1 MSVLDDIKMKKLLL
15 VIAII
20 SVLPIFGNAQKIN
33 WMTFEEAVKLNE
45 TVPKKIFIDVFTDWC
60 GWCKKMDQTTFQNPE
75 VIAYMNENFY
85 AVKFDAE
92 SDKTITFNG
101 NTFINEGGKNG
112 RKGTH
117 QLAAALLQGRMS
129 YPSYVFMDEN
139 NQLLT
144 VAPGY
149 MEATNFL
156 PVLKYFGTNA
166 YKNQTFQEF
175 NK

>member
-1 MSVLDDIKMKKLLL
+1 MKKLLL
-15 VIAII
+15 ALVFI
-20 SVLPIFGNAQKIN
+20 SALPIFGNAQKIN
-33 WMTFEEAVKLNE
+33 WMTFQEAVKLNE
-45 TVPKKIFIDVFTDWC
+45 TAPKKIFIDVFTDWC

-75 VIAYMNENFY
+75 VINYMNENFY

-92 SDKTITFNG
+92 ANDTIIFSDY
-101 NTFINEGGKNG
+101 TFINEGGKNG

-129 YPSYVFMDEN
+129 YPSYVFMNEK

-149 MEATNFL
+149 MDVAKFL
-156 PVLKYFGTNA
+156 PVLKYFGTDA
-166 YKNQTFQEF
+166 YLYQKF
-175 NK
+175 NDFIK